1 MRVPDDAPE
10 LCPVCET
17 AYDSISEHEAGIA
30 VNLLDNER
38 YRRVCFEPLLV
49 DGSPRLR
56 FYHHTHEQVAV
67 GKSGDRPPTAD
78 SPTTGTESVLNG
90 GDV

>member
-17 AYDSISEHEAGIA
+17 AYDSISEHEGGLA

-38 YRRVCFEPLLV
+38 YRRVCFDPVLV
-49 DGSPRLR
+49 DGSAWVR
-56 FYHHTHEQVAV
+56 FYHHTHGQVSED
-67 GKSGDRPPTAD
+67 GSSTD
-78 SPTTGTESVLNG
+78 SDPVTPGTE
-90 GDV
+90 